1 MTDDTKLAAEA
12 FNDGFGK
19 ARGGATM
26 EIPEG
31 VEVRLNVPYGMG
43 GQTELTTDLFL
54 PPESFEGPHPAMLFT
69 FGGGWQGGTPQ
80 QFYRQAALLAAK
92 GIVSSCCR
100 YRYSGEAK
108 FPASVHDVKAAVR
121 WLRANADELN
131 TDPDRIGTM
140 GGSAGG
146 HLATMLATTAGMEE
160 LEGEGGGAG
169 YSSAVQL
176 GVLLN
181 PITDMTEFVAD
192 TNLHPAAVKYL
203 GGTPEEMP
211 ERFELA
217 SPIRFIDANTPPC
230 LLLHGTADVTV
241 PFEQSTRFAYAMH
254 DQGLRAELILVDD
267 VPHGF
272 FNNPPYFDQ
281 TWPAIECFVLDVFG
295 L

>member
-1 MTDDTKLAAEA
+1 MTDDAKLAAEA
-12 FNDGFGK
+12 FNEGFGK
-19 ARGGATM
+19 ARGGAKM
-26 EIPEG
+26 ELPEG
-31 VEVRLNVPYGMG
+31 VEVRMNVPYGMG
-43 GQTELTTDLFL
+43 GDTELTTDLFV
-54 PPESFEGPHPAMLFT
+54 PPESFEGPRPAMLFI

-92 GIVSSCCR
+92 GIVGSCCR

-121 WLRANADELN
+121 RLRANADGLN
-131 TDPDRIGTM
+131 VDPDRIGAT

-160 LEGEGGGAG
+160 LEGEVGSAD

-181 PITDMTEFVAD
+181 PITDMTEFVAE

-217 SPIRFIDANTPPC
+217 SPIRFIDTNTPPC

-241 PFEQSTRFAYAMH
+241 PCSQSTRFADAMH
-254 DQGLRAELILVDD
+254 DCGRRAELILVDG